1 MAGDAG
7 HMTCTIEVVGSNV
20 NDHIRAHEGKAF
32 STNTIRTLLSIDC
45 AVRPSS
51 AATGSRQRQPRRGGS
66 SPSSRPCGGPFA
78 FRPPPPRCRRPPRPS
93 AACWQGSCSPSA
105 AAEPSL
111 AVDEED
117 AACCL
122 VARQREWRWGEGAR
136 HRQARAPQ
144 SSSAKAKVTGRTVGS
159 GALRLGVQQ
168 RSHLWTDVHLLEK
181 VNK

>member
-7 HMTCTIEVVGSNV
+7 HNTCTTDAVESNV
-20 NDHIRAHEGKAF
+20 NDKISAHEGTAF
-32 STNTIRTLLSIDC
+32 AISIIRTLLSILC
-45 AVRPSS
+45 AGRPSS
-51 AATGSRQRQPRRGGS
+51 AATRSRQRQPRRGGS

-78 FRPPPPRCRRPPRPS
+78 FHQPPPRCHRPPRPS
-93 AACWQGSCSPSA
+93 AACWQGSCSSSA

-111 AVDEED
+111 AVEEED

-159 GALRLGVQQ
+159 GALRLDVQQ
-168 RSHLWTDVHLLEK
+168 RSHPWTDVHLLEK